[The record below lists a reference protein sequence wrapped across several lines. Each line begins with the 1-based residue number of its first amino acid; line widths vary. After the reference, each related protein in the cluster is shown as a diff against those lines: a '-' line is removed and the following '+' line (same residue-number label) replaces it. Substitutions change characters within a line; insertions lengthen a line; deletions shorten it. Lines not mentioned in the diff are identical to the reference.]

1 MCHTGRLYA
10 LAEDMS
16 FAYCSLLE
24 EQPQVLSATIFFVA
38 LAFVYSV
45 LR

>member
-1 MCHTGRLYA
+1 MCRTGRLYA
-10 LAEDMS
+10 LAEDTS
-16 FAYCSLLE
+16 FAFCSLSA
-24 EQPQVLSATIFFVA
+24 EQTQVLSATIFFVA